1 MLCRCV
7 MTPEHHSALLLRDA
21 LLASERW
28 FTAVEVAERV
38 GGNVTPAMV
47 EQLRR
52 QRAILAVR
60 LGEEYLYPAF
70 QFTAAPVAVH
80 PAMSDLLAVLPDEDH
95 GWAAAFWCFSP
106 TLKLFGSK
114 PADLLQSRPDD
125 VVAAAR
131 KDFCGDNAD
140 W

>member
-1 MLCRCV
+1 MN
-7 MTPEHHSALLLRDA
+7 PELEAALLLRNS
-21 LLASERW
+21 LLKAERW
-28 FTAVEVAERV
+28 FTAAEVAERV
-38 GGNVTPAMV
+38 DVGSDTPALV

-60 LGEEYLYPAF
+60 LGEDYLYPAF

-80 PAMSDLLAVLPDEDH
+80 PAISDLLAALPNEDH

-106 TLKLFGSK
+106 TLKLGRSR
-114 PADLLQSRPDD
+114 PADVMQSQPDA

-131 KDFCGDNAD
+131 KDFGGDNAD